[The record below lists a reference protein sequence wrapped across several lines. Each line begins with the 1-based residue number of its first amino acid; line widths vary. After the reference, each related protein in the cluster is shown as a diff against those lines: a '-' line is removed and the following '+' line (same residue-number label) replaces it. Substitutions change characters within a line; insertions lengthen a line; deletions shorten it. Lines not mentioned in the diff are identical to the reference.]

1 MILRTGLK
9 AIQDQRH
16 KTIEVYDLERDP
28 LEWNNLV
35 ESDPVRTAEA
45 LLALRSLFAQYAP
58 RAERISSAL
67 QAVAPP

>member
-1 MILRTGLK
+1 LSSRNGSSTSLK
-9 AIQDQRH
+9 AIEDQRH

-35 ESDPVRTAEA
+35 ESDPVRTPEA

-58 RAERISSAL
+58 G
-67 QAVAPP
+67 QNGYPPPYKP